1 MLLRWVSWRASLT
14 VKLDSLKPG
23 AQAQLV
29 TEITQGGLNIFV
41 KLDGIKSCLQPQ
53 LTYIPRYFALVF
65 SNNI

>member
-29 TEITQGGLNIFV
+29 TEITQGGLNIFITIGWDKV
-41 KLDGIKSCLQPQ
+41 LS
-53 LTYIPRYFALVF
+53 
-65 SNNI
+65 